1 MKKAILLTLLLV
13 LLLMPFTVSGT
24 ALAEDEGKLYYYASS
39 EIPVFADTDGGT
51 PIFYIP
57 ATYAY
62 QLDTEVEGK
71 DFVKITYNG
80 KEGYIGKELHKSTNE
95 IKLDWQGNYFYN
107 ISFDITATN
116 QIDIYSYDNE
126 THSLSS
132 EPAAYIPST
141 ITVTKVYSYNR
152 IDGVYY
158 FYVHYKFQTL
168 LETDGYIKASDTSL
182 SEFTN
187 LSVPQNPYYAEET
200 APEENQSGDI
210 SGANPDGLQEP
221 TNNLERYLLI
231 AVIAVLCLV
240 IVVLIFLPNKNR
252 KAN

>member
-107 ISFDITATN
+107 IEFDITSASNIFISNDTF
-116 QIDIYSYDNE
+116 DKTFEY
-126 THSLSS
+126 
-132 EPAAYIPST
+132 APSAV
-141 ITVTKVYSYNR
+141 IIHKVYSYLR
-152 IDGVYY
+152 KDGIYY
-158 FYVHYKFQTL
+158 FFVNYEFA
-168 LETDGYIKASDTSL
+168 ETIRDGYIKASDTSL
-182 SEFTN
+182 SDFTN

>member
-39 EIPVFADTDGGT
+39 EIPVFADTDGGS

-95 IKLDWQGNYFYN
+95 IKLDWQGNYF
-107 ISFDITATN
+107 FTPDFT
-116 QIDIYSYDNE
+116 
-126 THSLSS
+126 LSS
-132 EPAAYIPST
+132 DNTGMVNIYTDNTFSEFNPCSPASVT
-141 ITVTKVYSYNR
+141 INKVYSYLRVNNT
-152 IDGVYY
+152 YY
-158 FYVHYKFQTL
+158 FYVNYKYGSFP
-168 LETDGYIKASDTSL
+168 EDDGYIKASDTSL
-182 SEFTN
+182 SDFTN